1 MAKRLRREK
10 RKLQISGIDTKL
22 VDDFQKKLANIDVIA
37 TKGKPKFITRIVA
50 GWMQTVARDCIPADL
65 IRLWWEEG
73 EVAKNGGTKY
83 QGNKLK
89 TKVGKAFGG
98 TKPKTRVGKA
108 SGGSKR

>member
-1 MAKRLRREK
+1 MAKKLRRAK

-22 VDDFQKKLANIDVIA
+22 VDDFQKKLADIGVIA
-37 TKGKPKFITRIVA
+37 PKGRPKFVTRIVA
-50 GWMQTVARDCIPADL
+50 GWMQTVARNCISPEL

-83 QGNKLK
+83 QGTKLK

-98 TKPKTRVGKA
+98 TKPKSPSSLR
-108 SGGSKR
+108 